1 MEVTPQE
8 QTIKMKKNKMTV
20 LDLQQ
25 MIAAKNKIQSE
36 ACKAIIAE
44 FKRCVKEG
52 IPSKAV
58 LNLATGGGKTRTS
71 YKLIFKYSEGIST
84 VLFMVPKQSL
94 IDQTISEF
102 LNLGIDFEYATVYTH
117 GNIKTVEELNSFIE
131 HKTDKIKIV
140 FAVYNSVGVSVNQDG
155 EFQDSIFNQC
165 DYEFDLAIYDEC
177 HRVAGKTDGLF
188 TSCVADE
195 IVKAKNKLFMTAT
208 IKVYIEG
215 EDEDDDVNEYS
226 MANTNLFGEIVYSL
240 TIFEAIKLG
249 ILCNFQTF
257 LLDIPDAALRK
268 MLNKKVEYLGDIV
281 KGRHLAT
288 AYGVINAYNQGSR
301 KIVVMYR
308 KKDDARDFTRLF
320 KYMQDQMG
328 LLEGAEIG
336 SVASDVN
343 PWELNAPNSY
353 VVDGRVVEIK
363 SNPRKAQQWYLK
375 HGPFSESL
383 AAVVTST
390 PWLKEGE
397 DVPCIDCIVF
407 GDKMQSGIDIIQTIG
422 RALRWFPGKEMA
434 TIILPIAEGEAN
446 KAARSIQ
453 TIIGNLNN
461 EVEDFQIVTIENKP
475 ESEDSNVRICGSC
488 GETPCSCE
496 KEDETNSGNRWVF
509 NDDQSG
515 LTTLNVTGQ
524 NEEGP
529 NPSITFIHNN
539 ETSSEERITHERMM
553 TTVGLKVS
561 NQYEKWKENETVEN
575 FVKNKIRK
583 IMSIESGEIE
593 RNMPG
598 RNLLPNSEYV
608 RLLAE
613 EMSITIPDAKEK
625 LQPHMHKFNSIRE
638 EMLLKFF

>member
-1 MEVTPQE
+1 MN
-8 QTIKMKKNKMTV
+8 KNKITV
-20 LDLQQ
+20 LDLKQ
-25 MIAAKNKIQSE
+25 MIAAKNKIQSA
-36 ACKAIIAE
+36 ACKATIVE
-44 FKRCVKEG
+44 FKRCVSLG
-52 IPSKAV
+52 IPAKATI
-58 LNLATGGGKTRTS
+58 NLATGAGKTRTA
-71 YKLIFKYSEGIST
+71 YKLIFEYSEGIST

-94 IDQTISEF
+94 VDQTIEEF
-102 LNLGIDFEYATVYTH
+102 KALGIDFEYATVYTN
-117 GNIKTVEELNSFIE
+117 GNTKTLEKLNSFLE
-131 HKTDKIKIV
+131 MPTDKIKIV
-140 FAVYNSVGVSVNQDG
+140 FAVYNSVGVSVNEDG
-155 EFQDSIFNQC
+155 EFQDSIFNQS

-177 HRVAGKTDGLF
+177 HRVAGKNPGLF
-188 TSCVADE
+188 TSCVTDE

-208 IKVYIEG
+208 VKVYTEG
-215 EDEDDDVNEYS
+215 DEDEDEDINEFS
-226 MANTNLFGEIVYSL
+226 MANTNIFGEIVYSL

-257 LLDIPDAALRK
+257 LLDIPDAALRR

-320 KYMQDQMG
+320 KYMQNQMG

-343 PWELNAPNSY
+343 PWQLNAPNSY
-353 VVDGRVVEIK
+353 IVDGRVIEIK
-363 SNPRKAQQWYLK
+363 SNKRKAQQWYLK
-375 HGPFSESL
+375 HGPFVESH

-461 EVEDFQIVTIENKP
+461 EVEEFQIVNIENQTA
-475 ESEDSNVRICGSC
+475 SEDSDPRVCGSC

-509 NDDQSG
+509 SEDQSG
-515 LTTLNVTGQ
+515 STTLNVEGQ
-524 NEEGP
+524 EGEGP

-539 ETSSEERITHERMM
+539 ETSSEEQITHQRMM
-553 TTVGLKVS
+553 ETVGLKVS
-561 NQYEKWKENETVEN
+561 NQYEKWKENEAIES
-575 FVKNKIRK
+575 FVNNQIQRV
-583 IMSIESGEIE
+583 MSLESGEIE

-598 RNLLPNSEYV
+598 RGLLSNLKYAERLSEI
-608 RLLAE
+608 
-613 EMSITIPDAKEK
+613 MSITVPDATDK
-625 LQPHMHKFNSIRE
+625 LKSHIYKFDKIRE
-638 EMLLKFF
+638 ELLTKFF